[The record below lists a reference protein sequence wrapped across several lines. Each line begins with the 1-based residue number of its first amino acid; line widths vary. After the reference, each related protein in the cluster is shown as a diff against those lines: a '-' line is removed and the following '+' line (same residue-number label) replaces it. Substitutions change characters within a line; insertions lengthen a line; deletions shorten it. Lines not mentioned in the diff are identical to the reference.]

1 MEGKKYYTPEIEE
14 FHVGFEYCITTHP
27 VSMGEFSPYV
37 KREFDHNTFER
48 EFDVDT
54 DSSGEI
60 VKIGVPSCIKVK
72 YLDREDIQS
81 MGFQT
86 YKDEQGNPNVVYER
100 ELDKSNIRGND
111 LVHILHNHV
120 SKWVGVF
127 IGDSETPYSDWETR
141 FTGTIKN
148 KSELKKLLK
157 QLGIC

>member
-1 MEGKKYYTPEIEE
+1 MKEKYYTPEIEE
-14 FHVGFEYCITTHP
+14 FHVGFE
-27 VSMGEFSPYV
+27 
-37 KREFDHNTFER
+37 FER
-48 EFDVDT
+48 PNTINRVSWVKTVFEN
-54 DSSGEI
+54 GECAEQYCKYDESR
-60 VKIGVPSCIKVK
+60 VKH
-72 YLDREDIQS
+72 LDREDIES

-148 KSELKKLLK
+148 KSELKRLLK